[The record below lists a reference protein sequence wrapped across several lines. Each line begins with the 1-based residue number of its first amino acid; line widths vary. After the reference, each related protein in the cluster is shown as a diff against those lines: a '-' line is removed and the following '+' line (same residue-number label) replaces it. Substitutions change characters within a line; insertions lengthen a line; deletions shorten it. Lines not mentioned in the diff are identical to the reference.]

1 MLKMMIFLLLYC
13 INVIDKN
20 EDSANIL
27 FSCGERWENIRIAET
42 QLNVVGIREV
52 FVGERV
58 GSYFFLIYKCVM
70 YNRKM
75 L

>member
-1 MLKMMIFLLLYC
+1 MLKMMIILILYC

-27 FSCGERWENIRIAET
+27 FSCGERWENIRIEET

-52 FVGERV
+52 LVGERV
-58 GSYFFLIYKCVM
+58 FFIFFLIY
-70 YNRKM
+70 
-75 L
+75 

>member
-1 MLKMMIFLLLYC
+1 MLIFLLLYC

-27 FSCGERWENIRIAET
+27 FSCGERWENIRIEET

-58 GSYFFLIYKCVM
+58 VS
-70 YNRKM
+70 
-75 L
+75 

>member
-1 MLKMMIFLLLYC
+1 MLILLLLYC

-27 FSCGERWENIRIAET
+27 FSCGERWENIRIEET

-58 GSYFFLIYKCVM
+58 VHIFSDLLMCNV
-70 YNRKM
+70 
-75 L
+75 